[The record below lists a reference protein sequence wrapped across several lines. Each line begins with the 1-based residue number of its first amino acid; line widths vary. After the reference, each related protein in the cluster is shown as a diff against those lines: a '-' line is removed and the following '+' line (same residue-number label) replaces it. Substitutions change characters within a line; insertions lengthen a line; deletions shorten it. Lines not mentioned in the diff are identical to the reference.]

1 MPVHST
7 SICQVDPVL
16 DLELGALGNIEIIG
30 FHPSPQELPF
40 QKEDDVD
47 MSIYGMDNMRC
58 PVRDER

>member
-1 MPVHST
+1 M
-7 SICQVDPVL
+7 L

-30 FHPSPQELPF
+30 LHPSPQELPF